1 LDIVNVARQRYKKMK
16 VVLSGWRVFP
26 FHGYGGLEKYPYYLG
41 KYLQEEGVDVKI
53 VTSLSKDNKRSLEYD
68 GIKYV
73 FLCPMIVWKK
83 LWSPWILLYSLSLA
97 KHLKKEKCD
106 ILHSFENTAYAY
118 LHFKNRVPTLTQP
131 FGIEPFTAPPI
142 LELRNIKK
150 LYIDVMGRHPLRY
163 CISHADAVISEADF
177 QIKSL
182 LELGAPKEKIFNL
195 PVGINL
201 SYIKE
206 KLEDIKL
213 SRKDLGLNESDFV
226 LISVNRFHPD
236 KGLGYLVDAFNLLN
250 EKLDDIKLI
259 LIGGVENERER
270 AEYKKVVNQLREYK
284 LMDKTIIAENVS
296 EDDLYDYYALSD
308 VYVSPTLQ
316 DDYIMSIQEAMA
328 CGLPIVSTGQDFLV
342 KSGVNGYVVSKR
354 DPYEMAK
361 AVLKIYDE
369 NKCGAM
375 GAKSKEMAE
384 KYGFESIAKNAIQI
398 YEKLLE
404 K

>member
-1 LDIVNVARQRYKKMK
+1 
-16 VVLSGWRVFP
+16 
-26 FHGYGGLEKYPYYLG
+26 
-41 KYLQEEGVDVKI
+41 
-53 VTSLSKDNKRSLEYD
+53 
-68 GIKYV
+68 
-73 FLCPMIVWKK
+73 
-83 LWSPWILLYSLSLA
+83 
-97 KHLKKEKCD
+97 
-106 ILHSFENTAYAY
+106 
-118 LHFKNRVPTLTQP
+118 
-131 FGIEPFTAPPI
+131 
-142 LELRNIKK
+142 
-150 LYIDVMGRHPLRY
+150 
-163 CISHADAVISEADF
+163 
-177 QIKSL
+177 
-182 LELGAPKEKIFNL
+182 
-195 PVGINL
+195 
-201 SYIKE
+201 
-206 KLEDIKL
+206 
-213 SRKDLGLNESDFV
+213 
-226 LISVNRFHPD
+226 
-236 KGLGYLVDAFNLLN
+236 
-250 EKLDDIKLI
+250 
-259 LIGGVENERER
+259 VENERER

>member
-1 LDIVNVARQRYKKMK
+1 LGEKRALDIVNVARQRYKKMK

-41 KYLQEEGVDVKI
+41 KYLREEGVDVRI
-53 VTSLSKDNKRSLEYD
+53 VTSLSKDN
-68 GIKYV
+68 
-73 FLCPMIVWKK
+73 
-83 LWSPWILLYSLSLA
+83 PWILLYSLSLA

-131 FGIEPFTAPPI
+131 FGIEPFTAPYM
-142 LELRNIKK
+142 LGFRNLKK
-150 LYIDVMGRHPLRY
+150 MYVDIMARHPLRY

-182 LELGAPKEKIFNL
+182 LELGAPKEKILNL

-226 LISVNRFHPD
+226 IISVNRFDPD
-236 KGLGYLVDAFNLLN
+236 KGLGYLVGALSILR
-250 EKLDDIKLI
+250 EKLDNVKLI

-270 AEYKKVVNQLREYK
+270 AEYKRVVNQLREYK
-284 LMDKTIIAENVS
+284 LMDRTIIAENVS

-328 CGLPIVSTGQDFLV
+328 CGLPVVSTGQDFLV
-342 KSGVNGYVVSKR
+342 KSGVNGYVVPKR
-354 DPYEMAK
+354 DPYKIAE

-369 NKCGAM
+369 NKYRVM
-375 GAKSKEMAE
+375 GKRSMEIAE
-384 KYGFESIAKNAIQI
+384 KYGFESIARKAVGI
-398 YEKLLE
+398 YKELLE
-404 K
+404 EKV